1 MRQAIL
7 INGVPASGKS
17 TVLRQVTAD
26 LQARGMAPVPL
37 TLDVVKEALFEHIG
51 TGDRDHNRMLGRASY
66 EAIFNSIAAF
76 PDALVPV
83 IDAWHGF
90 QPPEVLVAHIARA
103 RVERIVEVWCQVS
116 PETAAARYRARSGK
130 RHAGHLPP
138 SYADE
143 LFDLAAQATPLALGP
158 VITVD
163 SEKPLKRAL
172 FDRVHAA
179 LQAP

>member
-1 MRQAIL
+1 
-7 INGVPASGKS
+7 
-17 TVLRQVTAD
+17 
-26 LQARGMAPVPL
+26 MAPVPL

-66 EAIFNSIAAF
+66 EAIFGSIAAF

-90 QPPEVLVAHIARA
+90 QPPEVLVAHIVRA
-103 RVERIVEVWCQVS
+103 RIERIVEVWCQVS

-163 SEKPLKRAL
+163 NEKPLKRAL
-172 FDRVHAA
+172 FDRIHAA

>member
-17 TVLRQVTAD
+17 TVQRQVTAD
-26 LQARGMAPVPL
+26 LQARGLVPVPL
-37 TLDVVKEALFEHIG
+37 TLDVVKEALFEHVG

-66 EAIFNSIAAF
+66 EAIFSSIAAF
-76 PDALVPV
+76 PDAVVPL

-103 RVERIVEVWCQVS
+103 RIERVIEVWCQVA
-116 PETAAARYRARSGK
+116 PETAAARYRVRSGK

-143 LFDLAAQATPLALGP
+143 LFNLAAQAKPRALGP
-158 VITVD
+158 VITVN
-163 SEKPLKRAL
+163 SEKPLKRSM
-172 FDRVHAA
+172 FDRIHAA
-179 LQAP
+179 LQVP